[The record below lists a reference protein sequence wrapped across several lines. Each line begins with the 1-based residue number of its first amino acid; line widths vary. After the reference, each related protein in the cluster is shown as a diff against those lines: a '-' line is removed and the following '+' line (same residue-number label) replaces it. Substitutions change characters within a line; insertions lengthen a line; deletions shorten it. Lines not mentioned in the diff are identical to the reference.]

1 MVDLNMSVDNSENI
15 GYNSNIMINTK
26 EFQMKVLN
34 EYSEKM
40 DGKEVKIT
48 RYDEKKRK
56 KPVVKSSS
64 RIQHQKGA
72 FGWSEP
78 RGNGV
83 SSIYFS
89 DYYRVPR
96 NGEEG
101 KSNGKLN
108 PQTRAW

>member
-1 MVDLNMSVDNSENI
+1 MKILSE
-15 GYNSNIMINTK
+15 YT
-26 EFQMKVLN
+26 
-34 EYSEKM
+34 EKM

-48 RYDEKKRK
+48 RYVEKKRK
-56 KPVVKSSS
+56 KIVKKSSS

-72 FGWSEP
+72 FGWREP

-89 DYYRVPR
+89 DYNRVPR
-96 NGEEG
+96 NGEEC
-101 KSNGKLN
+101 KSNGKIN

>member
-1 MVDLNMSVDNSENI
+1 
-15 GYNSNIMINTK
+15 
-26 EFQMKVLN
+26 MKVLN

-56 KPVVKSSS
+56 KSGVKSSS

-89 DYYRVPR
+89 DYNRVPR
-96 NGEEG
+96 NGEEC
-101 KSNGKLN
+101 KSNGKCN